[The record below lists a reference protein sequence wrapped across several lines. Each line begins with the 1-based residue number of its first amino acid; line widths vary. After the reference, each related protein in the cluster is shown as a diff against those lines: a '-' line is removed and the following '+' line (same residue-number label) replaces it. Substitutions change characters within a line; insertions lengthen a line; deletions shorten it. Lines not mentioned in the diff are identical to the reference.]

1 MFGKNKN
8 QYLVFDP
15 KRLEFTVH
23 SNKIK
28 NFEYYEHLK
37 KSPNVEYK
45 CFYVK
50 ISFYKTNS

>member
-50 ISFYKTNS
+50 ISF